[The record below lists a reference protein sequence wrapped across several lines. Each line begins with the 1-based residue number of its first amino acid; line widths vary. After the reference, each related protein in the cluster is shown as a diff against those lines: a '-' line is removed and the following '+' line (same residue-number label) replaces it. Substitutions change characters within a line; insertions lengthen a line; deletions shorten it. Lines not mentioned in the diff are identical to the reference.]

1 MKKNVL
7 VVGLGQCGNKISEI
21 FGKNGY
27 DSIGINTAEE
37 DMIQLNNIKKIKI
50 GTHGGSGKDRNLAME
65 QLKNDFG
72 KIFAEVKNSSTD
84 KDIIILCSSLGG
96 GTGSGTVVATAK
108 NISKLLG
115 KTTIVIGVLPIE
127 LEGSN
132 LKNNALQAIAELDK
146 IKEDINVMLIRNSS
160 DYNSVNEGVFK
171 KINAIFKKEGKAE
184 TSFDRSDL
192 LNSFR
197 GGYLDILI
205 GNSTDIKFES
215 NIYDL
220 NTSQNI
226 NFVSMTRKK
235 LEGDNFLRDYI
246 ALNKNFFCYRTSE
259 KDSYFAIFSNILTPV
274 NYINSLKAEIK
285 KTYENFVNMEKE
297 DVCFDL
303 GIEYDSNRKK
313 TVESIEFSDNNKFV
327 FDF

>member
-1 MKKNVL
+1 MKKKVL

-37 DMIQLNNIKKIKI
+37 DMLQLNNIKKIKI

-65 QLKNDFG
+65 QLKDDFG
-72 KIFAEVKNSSTD
+72 KIFEEVKNSSNE

-96 GTGSGTVVATAK
+96 GTGSGTIVATAR

-115 KTTIVIGVLPIE
+115 KTTIVIGVLPFE
-127 LEGSN
+127 LEGAN
-132 LKNNALQAIAELDK
+132 LKNNALQAIGELDK
-146 IKEDINVMLIRNSS
+146 IKTDVNVMLVKNSN
-160 DYNSVNEGVFK
+160 DYNNINENLFK
-171 KINAIFKKEGKAE
+171 RVNAIFKKDGKAE

-197 GGYLDILI
+197 GGYLEIAI
-205 GNSTDIKFES
+205 GNSTDVKFES

-235 LEGDNFLRDYI
+235 LEGDNFLRDYR
-246 ALNKNFFCYRTSE
+246 ALNKNFFSYRSSE
-259 KDSYFAIFSNILTPV
+259 KDSYFAIFSNIMTPAS
-274 NYINSLKAEIK
+274 YINSLKTEIK
-285 KTYENFVNMEKE
+285 KTYDDFINIEKE
-297 DVCFDL
+297 EVCFDL
-303 GIEYDSNRKK
+303 GIEYDSNKKRKSELPEENS
-313 TVESIEFSDNNKFV
+313 TNKFI